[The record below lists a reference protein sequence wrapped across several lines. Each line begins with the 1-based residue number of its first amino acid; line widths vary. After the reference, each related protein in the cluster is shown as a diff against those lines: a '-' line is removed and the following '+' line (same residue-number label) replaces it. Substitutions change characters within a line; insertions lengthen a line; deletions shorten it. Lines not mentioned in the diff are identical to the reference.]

1 MSSPFSEIDQ
11 HVRPTLTPTQQ
22 FWLGHWQ
29 QWQVSGLSMAAYAR
43 EQGLSVKSFYY
54 WSKQVCALKADRK
67 PEPAQAAHFHP
78 VRIIPPAVTSPAE
91 AMTVLLRLPNG
102 IEGELRHVD
111 VPACL
116 ELLTGLCR
124 LPA

>member
-1 MSSPFSEIDQ
+1 MSSPFSEVDQ
-11 HVRPTLTPTQQ
+11 HVEPTLTPTQQ

-43 EQGLSVKSFYY
+43 KQGLSVKSFYY
-54 WSKQVCALKADRK
+54 WGKQIRALETDPK
-67 PEPAQAAHFHP
+67 PEPAQATPFHS
-78 VRIIPPAVTSPAE
+78 VRITPPAVPSPVE

-111 VPACL
+111 VQTCL